1 MFFVWKYAADKAIMG
16 EVGKKGKAQRMN
28 VTMYEVNFGEAILYE
43 ENEQKFHSM

>member
-1 MFFVWKYAADKAIMG
+1 MG
-16 EVGKKGKAQRMN
+16 EVGKKGKVQRMN